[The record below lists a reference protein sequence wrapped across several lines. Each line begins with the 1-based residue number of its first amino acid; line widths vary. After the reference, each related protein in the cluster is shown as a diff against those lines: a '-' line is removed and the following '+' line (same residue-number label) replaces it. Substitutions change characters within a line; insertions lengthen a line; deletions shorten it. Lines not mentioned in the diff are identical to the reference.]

1 MPHFTHVNEG
11 RQSYCLC
18 GDDVLFLALV
28 KPGHAL
34 HSNVVGFCGSACEDD
49 FFGICSDQVCH
60 LLSTASNKITTVS
73 CTSWTCGH
81 NSCYTLRSGIAGFF
95 FPHPQIR
102 YRTFSLTPSDL
113 ILQFFSYTIRSDIE
127 VFLLHPQIRYWSFPL
142 TPSDLILQFFS
153 YTFRSD
159 IEVFLLHRQIRYWG
173 FSLTPSDPILIFFS
187 TSSDPIYWDFS
198 PTPCVCVCACVHAHA
213 YVCVCVCVCV
223 WCRGVCVCVCVPI
236 CICVMGLDL
245 LPFTLSLQAD
255 HY

>member
-28 KPGHAL
+28 EPGHAL

-60 LLSTASNKITTVS
+60 LLSTASNKITTIS

-81 NSCYTLRSGIAGFF
+81 NSCYTLRSSIAGFF
-95 FPHPQIR
+95 FHTLRSDTERFLLHPQIW
-102 YRTFSLTPSDL
+102 YCSFSLTPSDL
-113 ILQFFSYTIRSDIE
+113 ILRFFSYTLRSDTE
-127 VFLLHPQIRYWSFPL
+127 VFLLPPQIWYCSFSL
-142 TPSDLILQFFS
+142 TPSDLILRFFS
-153 YTFRSD
+153 YTVKSD
-159 IEVFLLHRQIRYWG
+159 IEVSLLHPQIQYTEIFLLH
-173 FSLTPSDPILIFFS
+173 PV
-187 TSSDPIYWDFS
+187 
-198 PTPCVCVCACVHAHA
+198 CVCVRACVRAHAHA
-213 YVCVCVCVCV
+213 YVCVCVCVVQGC
-223 WCRGVCVCVCVPI
+223 VCVCVCVPI